1 MLRTVLTLFLLGAF
15 QILGQSNGEPLNE
28 YRVLASHNSYKLK
41 PDPRVSK
48 FLYKIK
54 NKLGEEN
61 DPIQLEYAH
70 ESLSIQLDSFNVR
83 GFELDVYADPK
94 GGKYYRRRI
103 NGFVRGKR
111 KRSKIPALKEPGFK
125 IIHISDV
132 DYETNYYTLESA
144 LKEIADWSKNN
155 PDHSPVYINIEA
167 KGSGMGNESGLLRIL
182 GFKKAIVYDSTIYD
196 QLNNELLTFIPSE
209 QLVTPK
215 EFQGDFSSIRE
226 RIDSIGWPSI
236 EEYKGKLFFILEGNR
251 SDWYA
256 AQVNAGADLPMFVY
270 GGTEDPMTLFVRRNQ
285 PIGNEEEI
293 KELSKDFI
301 VRTRTDAGTL
311 EARENDQSRK
321 EAAIRSGAQIVS
333 TDYYRPDL
341 ELSEFSVTLEE
352 ILRK

>member
-1 MLRTVLTLFLLGAF
+1 MIRLLLIFILFGAF
-15 QILGQSNGEPLNE
+15 NLNAQSEGELLNG

-41 PDPRVSK
+41 PDPRVSV
-48 FLYKIK
+48 FLNKIK
-54 NKLGEEN
+54 KKLGEEN

-70 ESLSIQLDSFNVR
+70 ELLKVQLDSFDVR

-94 GGKYYRRRI
+94 GGKYYKRRI

-111 KRSKIPALKEPGFK
+111 KRSKVPALKEPGFK

-132 DYETNYYTLESA
+132 DYETNYFTLESA
-144 LKEIADWSKNN
+144 LEEIVEWSKNN

-167 KGSGMGNESGLLRIL
+167 KGSGMGNESGLLRFL
-182 GFKKAIVYDSTIYD
+182 GFKKAIAYDSTTYD
-196 QLNNELLTFIPSE
+196 QLNKELLTFIPSE

-215 EFQGDFSSIRE
+215 EFQGDFGSIRE
-226 RIDSIGWPSI
+226 RIDSIGWPKVD
-236 EEYKGKLFFILEGNR
+236 EFRGKLFFILEGNR

-256 AQVNAGADLPMFVY
+256 DQLNRGADLPMFVY
-270 GGTEDPMTLFVRRNQ
+270 GNTQDPMTLFIKLNQ
-285 PIGNEEEI
+285 PIGNEDEI
-293 KELSKDFI
+293 EELSKNFI

-311 EARENDQSRK
+311 EARANDQRRK
-321 EAAIRSGAQIVS
+321 EAAIRSGAQIIS